1 MFIRAHPTTVHVR
14 ASFRV
19 HPWPVRGVAKQRSR
33 INRDREER
41 HSAEIFL
48 PKPATHGHEAL
59 FRGARY
65 REGQTILSP
74 FPRFEEW
81 IDRGFLITLALSRW
95 PRCEIIIIGRART
108 KFFYRSVR
116 SVEIL
121 IEVVVRVIVGIPG
134 RGQCAERAAAQRQ
147 DK

>member
-33 INRDREER
+33 TNRDREER

-48 PKPATHGHEAL
+48 PKPTTHGQEAL

-65 REGQTILSP
+65 REGQTTIFP

-81 IDRGFLITLALSRW
+81 IDREFLITLALSRW
-95 PRCEIIIIGRART
+95 PCYEIIIGHART
-108 KFFYRSVR
+108 KFFCRSVR

-121 IEVVVRVIVGIPG
+121 IKVAVRVIVGIAG
-134 RGQCAERAAAQRQ
+134 RGQCVERAAAQRE